1 MLAFEVTY
9 QWDKQYD
16 PAHPGEDV
24 TVNYQANIG
33 NWYPLHTEKS
43 SLAIWKYACFT
54 ADFRTGMLS
63 FTDGFVSKNVTIEG
77 LIKIKDNL
85 LNNWDNIH
93 LWTMADTVS
102 QVRLDTNLSSDKRC
116 GDNGSLIAW
125 SSPYWNF
132 DNRFPTL
139 VKREPVDLDQV
150 CANGSTSFTLTIPV
164 KPTFFGAVTMCDLLG
179 KGNVTT
185 YFTFSELSTAFKK
198 AKQDIGLVANLWVAL
213 QRINNSFVSFYS
225 KQPVSSFIW
234 NSGKP
239 GTKYD
244 CVYCHENGCSV
255 KDCQSKL
262 RANFQCNF
270 HKRPILFLRGLCED
284 TNLDRSYYPDNRMGR
299 FLWVGIKGTF
309 IEYNHINNTWI
320 AKVQNMKTWAFIS
333 SSIDSL
339 LLGTHEWT
347 IYNDVNCFPYQAR
360 KVKVNLSYCPTKM
373 FSCDDGSCINLDY
386 KCDEKDDCPDGSD
399 EIGCKFVSM
408 PKQYNKLI
416 SSNNGKLNLQTSVEI
431 LSIISISENEGKIRL
446 NMRVDMEWNDSRIT
460 FLNLKE
466 KAELNMLVE
475 EESSLIWKPEV
486 VFVNMEQKDF
496 EYSVNAQVTIYL
508 DQSNNYSLA
517 DYSEL
522 ISSKMYN
529 GNMSKIHWCSELR

>member
-1 MLAFEVTY
+1 
-9 QWDKQYD
+9 
-16 PAHPGEDV
+16 
-24 TVNYQANIG
+24 
-33 NWYPLHTEKS
+33 
-43 SLAIWKYACFT
+43 
-54 ADFRTGMLS
+54 
-63 FTDGFVSKNVTIEG
+63 
-77 LIKIKDNL
+77 
-85 LNNWDNIH
+85 
-93 LWTMADTVS
+93 
-102 QVRLDTNLSSDKRC
+102 
-116 GDNGSLIAW
+116 
-125 SSPYWNF
+125 
-132 DNRFPTL
+132 
-139 VKREPVDLDQV
+139 
-150 CANGSTSFTLTIPV
+150 
-164 KPTFFGAVTMCDLLG
+164 
-179 KGNVTT
+179 
-185 YFTFSELSTAFKK
+185 
-198 AKQDIGLVANLWVAL
+198 
-213 QRINNSFVSFYS
+213 
-225 KQPVSSFIW
+225 
-234 NSGKP
+234 
-239 GTKYD
+239 
-244 CVYCHENGCSV
+244 V

-431 LSIISISENEGKIRL
+431 LTIISISENEGKIRL